1 MEKQSN
7 VRIMFNGNSGKVT
20 VIAKG
25 EKKHFWGVSQAL
37 AWCKYKGVDPVI
49 EDVVQSDVKNY

>member
-25 EKKHFWGVSQAL
+25 EKKAL
-37 AWCKYKGVDPVI
+37 LGRKSGAGM
-49 EDVVQSDVKNY
+49 VQVQRC